1 MYAHSIALCA
11 SIKRKYCGDNT
22 FSGILESFCNLQT
35 ISSVLIHKLRLNL
48 SFSGVVCPGS
58 LHCLRCGWTGVSLSL
73 LWIIALPEAIRHLCS
88 VVYRIMR
95 DCTVAYRHMVGHS
108 CGSSRKVFGDC
119 LDCQGSLSQCA
130 RKQYTKVQKSLSPT
144 KCGKRHLKTDSF
156 CAIIAQG
163 IQVSRVPS
171 QMAHICRGTA
181 SSNGRQSKGRSRGAY
196 SFVHIYYITSLEIL
210 QGLFEEKLNKF

>member
-11 SIKRKYCGDNT
+11 SIKRKYCGNNT

-58 LHCLRCGWTGVSLSL
+58 PHCLRCGWTGVSLSL

-119 LDCQGSLSQCA
+119 LDCQGTGLGFA
-130 RKQYTKVQKSLSPT
+130 HVLKVHKGTKKAFFRQM
-144 KCGKRHLKTDSF
+144 GKRHLQTDSF
-156 CAIIAQG
+156 CAITAQG

-171 QMAHICRGTA
+171 QMLHICRGTA
-181 SSNGRQSKGRSRGAY
+181 SSNGLPSKGRSRGAY
-196 SFVHIYYITSLEIL
+196 SFVQNYYITSLEIL
-210 QGLFEEKLNKF
+210 QGLSKRN

>member
-35 ISSVLIHKLRLNL
+35 ISSVLIHKLKLNL

-58 LHCLRCGWTGVSLSL
+58 PHCLRCGWTGVSLSL

-130 RKQYTKVQKSLSPT
+130 RKRYTKVQKNLFRQMR
-144 KCGKRHLKTDSF
+144 KRHLKTDSF

-163 IQVSRVPS
+163 VQVSRVPS
-171 QMAHICRGTA
+171 QIRYICRGLLLPTDCRPKEEA
-181 SSNGRQSKGRSRGAY
+181 VGLILLYRTIISLFWKYCKVFSKR
-196 SFVHIYYITSLEIL
+196 
-210 QGLFEEKLNKF
+210 N

>member
-1 MYAHSIALCA
+1 M
-11 SIKRKYCGDNT
+11 
-22 FSGILESFCNLQT
+22 
-35 ISSVLIHKLRLNL
+35 
-48 SFSGVVCPGS
+48 S
-58 LHCLRCGWTGVSLSL
+58 LP
-73 LWIIALPEAIRHLCS
+73 WIIALPEAIRHLCS

-130 RKQYTKVQKSLSPT
+130 RKRYTKVQKKPFSDKMREKALE
-144 KCGKRHLKTDSF
+144 KDSF

-171 QMAHICRGTA
+171 QIRYICRGLLLQTDCRPKEEA
-181 SSNGRQSKGRSRGAY
+181 VGLILLYRTIISLLWKYCKVFSKR
-196 SFVHIYYITSLEIL
+196 
-210 QGLFEEKLNKF
+210 N

>member
-1 MYAHSIALCA
+1 M
-11 SIKRKYCGDNT
+11 
-22 FSGILESFCNLQT
+22 
-35 ISSVLIHKLRLNL
+35 
-48 SFSGVVCPGS
+48 
-58 LHCLRCGWTGVSLSL
+58 SL

-108 CGSSRKVFGDC
+108 CGRSRKIFGNC
-119 LDCQGSLSQCA
+119 LDCQGSGMGFA
-130 RKQYTKVQKSLSPT
+130 HIMKVHKGTKNLSPT

-181 SSNGRQSKGRSRGAY
+181 SSNGLPSKGRSRGAY
-196 SFVHIYYITSLEIL
+196 SFVQSYYITSLEIL
-210 QGLFEEKLNKF
+210 QGLFEKKLNKF

>member
-11 SIKRKYCGDNT
+11 SIKRKYCGNNT

-48 SFSGVVCPGS
+48 RFSGVVCPGS
-58 LHCLRCGWTGVSLSL
+58 PHCLRCGWTGVSLSL
-73 LWIIALPEAIRHLCS
+73 LWIIALPEAIWHLCS

-130 RKQYTKVQKSLSPT
+130 RKQYTKVQKKPFSDKMREKALENRFLLCYNST
-144 KCGKRHLKTDSF
+144 R
-156 CAIIAQG
+156 
-163 IQVSRVPS
+163 
-171 QMAHICRGTA
+171 
-181 SSNGRQSKGRSRGAY
+181 N
-196 SFVHIYYITSLEIL
+196 TSLTSSFADTLHLSGDCFFQRTAI
-210 QGLFEEKLNKF
+210 QRKKPWGLFFCTELLYHFFGNTARSFRKEIK

>member
-1 MYAHSIALCA
+1 M
-11 SIKRKYCGDNT
+11 
-22 FSGILESFCNLQT
+22 
-35 ISSVLIHKLRLNL
+35 
-48 SFSGVVCPGS
+48 CPGS

-108 CGSSRKVFGDC
+108 CGSRKVFGDC

-181 SSNGRQSKGRSRGAY
+181 SSNGLPSKGRSRGAY
-196 SFVHIYYITSLEIL
+196 SFVHNYYITSLEIL
-210 QGLFEEKLNKF
+210 QGLFEKKLNKF

>member
-1 MYAHSIALCA
+1 MPGQSSLLALWLDRSIIVAA
-11 SIKRKYCGDNT
+11 
-22 FSGILESFCNLQT
+22 
-35 ISSVLIHKLRLNL
+35 
-48 SFSGVVCPGS
+48 
-58 LHCLRCGWTGVSLSL
+58 

-130 RKQYTKVQKSLSPT
+130 RNGTQRYKKSLSPT

-181 SSNGRQSKGRSRGAY
+181 SSNGLPSKGRSRGAY
-196 SFVHIYYITSLEIL
+196 SFVQNYYITSLEIL
-210 QGLFEEKLNKF
+210 